1 MIEELYC
8 NITRNTHQICK
19 SANTRHGMDSV
30 SHHTTTTTPT
40 STAITTAM
48 ATFNAAKRH
57 RGIDSLAWQGCSCSR
72 DSGPGTGVEVNPGTA
87 LKDLKL
93 SIDMDLV
100 RKAQSTEEDRQI
112 RRREQNKIAA
122 AKYRNRKRTS
132 SDALNEEIG
141 ELQKANSALRS
152 KLHRLEDRREYW
164 IQAIRSNK
172 QTCLK
177 CDKCM
182 DVTKYYTHVPYSV
195 EDEQKNLCV

>member
-132 SDALNEEIG
+132 SDALNEESKR
-141 ELQKANSALRS
+141 LQEANLGLQEKIKSLEHHKNFLVRLLGQVKPNVQFPSFSGAM
-152 KLHRLEDRREYW
+152 KLLF
-164 IQAIRSNK
+164 
-172 QTCLK
+172 
-177 CDKCM
+177 
-182 DVTKYYTHVPYSV
+182 
-195 EDEQKNLCV
+195 